1 MTLLKQIVLPPRQMP
16 LANRPSALRSAVARL
31 GRALS
36 SLESSYKARS
46 RRSDIAPTISDARPV
61 ASNANTATPPHRTRR
76 ATLVSRSSS
85 SPRRRSSASSSQTRA
100 PSSQTPRR
108 GEKKKKQR
116 RGPNTQHDVINGATL
131 PEAIDRSV
139 TIDDRSSIRTASSHH
154 RPTTDFLGWRRL
166 HFDEIVSLRV
176 RQSIIIVIPTDVRL
190 DDDRIKKKRKLFKK
204 RLIGHIAS
212 GVNDLRRDEVL
223 AHLNEHH
230 GVERNDSTY
239 IELVCSIKAYGERDE
254 LMADQNLEWHLG
266 RGNSG
271 MLVDLNEFPSDK
283 SLQPQVWPTA
293 TCSRDQALGT
303 S

>member
-1 MTLLKQIVLPPRQMP
+1 MTLLKQIVLPPRQTP

-61 ASNANTATPPHRTRR
+61 ASNTNTATPPHSTRR
-76 ATLVSRSSS
+76 ATLVSRSLS
-85 SPRRRSSASSSQTRA
+85 SPRRRSSAS
-100 PSSQTPRR
+100 SSQTPRR

-176 RQSIIIVIPTDVRL
+176 RQLIIIVIPTDVRL

-239 IELVCSIKAYGERDE
+239 IELPYDGAMR
-254 LMADQNLEWHLG
+254 
-266 RGNSG
+266 
-271 MLVDLNEFPSDK
+271 
-283 SLQPQVWPTA
+283 
-293 TCSRDQALGT
+293 SRILRSQQKYT
-303 S
+303 